1 MGGYFYFS
9 VEINGLYT
17 MMITFINEECVIIWA
32 DSRKSCDHPAKVKN
46 LYIRTVW
53 QRTQEEHDSYQKICN
68 FLLLER
74 VKLLNMSWM
83 QHRVQLQWTICLVT
97 HMCSWLL
104 ALTFGPS
111 KERSETKSLSS
122 KIWAAISLKVKS
134 TCNMCRIHPS
144 AGIS

>member
-9 VEINGLYT
+9 VEVKGLYT
-17 MMITFINEECVIIWA
+17 AMVTFINEECVIIWA
-32 DSRKSCDHPAKVKN
+32 DSRRSCDHPAKVKS

-53 QRTQEEHDSYQKICN
+53 QKTQEEQDSYQKLHH
-68 FLLLER
+68 FLLLETL
-74 VKLLNMSWM
+74 KLLNISWM
-83 QHRVQLQWTICLVT
+83 QHRVQLQWTIWLVS

-111 KERSETKSLSS
+111 KERSGTRSLSS
-122 KIWAAISLKVKS
+122 KNWAVIFLKVKS

-144 AGIS
+144 ARIS